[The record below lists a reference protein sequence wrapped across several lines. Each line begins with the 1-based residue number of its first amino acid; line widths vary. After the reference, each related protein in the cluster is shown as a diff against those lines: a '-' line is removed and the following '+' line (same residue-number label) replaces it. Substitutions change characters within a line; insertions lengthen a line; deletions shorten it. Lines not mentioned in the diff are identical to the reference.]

1 MSFAL
6 TLVFCLLA
14 LVSAAQPPDA
24 GIRMMKLARHRVVA
38 AKFVQTRH
46 LKELDMSVESRGS
59 MVSELDGRL
68 RWQVDAP
75 VRSVTVIDREKLTHF
90 DGENGKLAV
99 LEQEKFPWLKMLRSA
114 LDDWLSGDP
123 ERLARRFDVGSP
135 RPDTLHLVPRDAALR
150 KLCQSVDI
158 TLAESGDAIRL
169 IRITEVGG
177 DTLEIRFFEVVN
189 DPALPPDIW
198 RMPPR

>member
-1 MSFAL
+1 MPFFL
-6 TLVFCLLA
+6 TLAVLFLA
-14 LVSAAQPPDA
+14 VLNISAGGPEAA
-24 GIRMMKLARHRVVA
+24 GTLKKASCRVVA
-38 AKFVQTRH
+38 ADFVQIRR
-46 LKELDMSVESRGS
+46 LAELDMEVRIKGN